1 MDISRIEAYNPTIK
15 INWQILTAREIIEYK
30 NLGAEV
36 PDVYFEWAKEF
47 IASINENDKDTIT
60 YEQAVTRKENTK
72 NTATDTE
79 NNNEQNIITNTDFN
93 KINESEDNLRD
104 INYAKNEA
112 TSKAIINI
120 NQDVKEQNKEQ
131 TLEEQMQALF
141 LAAAQCQID
150 LNSEYEHLNNNDKD
164 FSYQKVLE
172 LQNLLAQYNN
182 QGKINIANARTDFNL
197 NENNKEILNPNK
209 NNDFKHKNITDL
221 ENIDNNQI
229 NSKKL
234 QKRTE
239 KSKSSELNTQKE
251 YNKENNFEKDNVN
264 KLPDDDL
271 NLNKASLDEILKRK
285 IRRGETEA

>member
-1 MDISRIEAYNPTIK
+1 
-15 INWQILTAREIIEYK
+15 
-30 NLGAEV
+30 
-36 PDVYFEWAKEF
+36 
-47 IASINENDKDTIT
+47 
-60 YEQAVTRKENTK
+60 
-72 NTATDTE
+72 
-79 NNNEQNIITNTDFN
+79 
-93 KINESEDNLRD
+93 
-104 INYAKNEA
+104 
-112 TSKAIINI
+112 
-120 NQDVKEQNKEQ
+120 
-131 TLEEQMQALF
+131 MQALF

>member
-79 NNNEQNIITNTDFN
+79 NNNEQNIITNTDLN

-120 NQDVKEQNKEQ
+120 
-131 TLEEQMQALF
+131 L
-141 LAAAQCQID
+141 
-150 LNSEYEHLNNNDKD
+150 
-164 FSYQKVLE
+164 
-172 LQNLLAQYNN
+172 
-182 QGKINIANARTDFNL
+182 GK
-197 NENNKEILNPNK
+197 
-209 NNDFKHKNITDL
+209 
-221 ENIDNNQI
+221 
-229 NSKKL
+229 
-234 QKRTE
+234 
-239 KSKSSELNTQKE
+239 KSSK
-251 YNKENNFEKDNVN
+251 
-264 KLPDDDL
+264 
-271 NLNKASLDEILKRK
+271 
-285 IRRGETEA
+285 